1 VRMAQKRRRVYPPE
15 LKFKIV
21 KEDLKS
27 NVRVS
32 ELCRHY
38 EIYPVDYYRWKRE
51 VEAAIM
57 NDFKKPRK
65 KERKLTAREQ
75 QLLEENERLQ
85 RAIVQ

>member
-1 VRMAQKRRRVYPPE
+1 
-15 LKFKIV
+15 LNFKIV
-21 KEDLKS
+21 KEGLQS

-38 EIYPVDYYRWKRE
+38 EIHPVDYYRWKRAAE
-51 VEAAIM
+51 TAIM

-75 QLLEENERLQ
+75 QLLEENEQ
-85 RAIVQ
+85 QHG

>member
-38 EIYPVDYYRWKRE
+38 EIYPIDYYRWKRAAE
-51 VEAAIM
+51 TAIM
-57 NDFKKPRK
+57 ND
-65 KERKLTAREQ
+65 L
-75 QLLEENERLQ
+75 
-85 RAIVQ
+85 